1 MFRTGWFRGAPDNTP
16 MREITYSEFEAAAR
30 EAEETFQ
37 MDEERFRVFYERTAR
52 PLWSYLSRVSGNPS
66 LADDLVQ
73 ESYCRFLTGA
83 RQAMS
88 EEHQRNYLFRIAGN
102 LLRDHWRRTA
112 SQPAAT
118 YAPDRLLEIPC
129 DERTA
134 EHVQLRQDV
143 GRALARLK
151 PRERA
156 LLWLA
161 YVLGSSHKEIAEALG
176 LKAPSIRLLLFR
188 ARRKL
193 ADLLRQPVGRAPRTN
208 SGPEDSKVIE
218 L

>member
-1 MFRTGWFRGAPDNTP
+1 
-16 MREITYSEFEAAAR
+16 MREITYSEFEAAVR
-30 EAEETFQ
+30 EAEEQ
-37 MDEERFRVFYERTAR
+37 MDEERFRIFYQCTAR
-52 PLWSYLSRVSGNPS
+52 PLWCYLSRVSGNPS

-73 ESYCRFLTGA
+73 EAYCRFLTGA
-83 RQAMS
+83 RKTMS

-102 LLRDHWRRTA
+102 LLHDHWRRSA
-112 SQPAAT
+112 KQPSPAHES
-118 YAPDRLLEIPC
+118 DRLLEVPSH
-129 DERTA
+129 ERMA
-134 EHVQLRQDV
+134 EQVELRQDV

-161 YVLGSSHKEIAEALG
+161 YVLGSSHKEIAKVMG

-193 ADLLRQPVGRAPRTN
+193 ADLLRNPIGRVSATNPAPRN
-208 SGPEDSKVIE
+208 SNLVE

>member
-1 MFRTGWFRGAPDNTP
+1 VGLGNNF

-30 EAEETFQ
+30 EAEENLH
-37 MDEERFRVFYERTAR
+37 MDEERFRIFYERTAR
-52 PLWSYLSRVSGNPS
+52 PLWCYLSRVSGNPS

-73 ESYCRFLTGA
+73 ETYCRFLTGA

-112 SQPAAT
+112 SQPPAT

-134 EHVQLRQDV
+134 EQVQIRQDV

-193 ADLLRQPVGRAPRTN
+193 ADLLRHPVGRAPRTN
-208 SGPEDSKVIE
+208 PGPEDSKVIE

>member
-1 MFRTGWFRGAPDNTP
+1 

-30 EAEETFQ
+30 EGEETLQ
-37 MDEERFRVFYERTAR
+37 MDEERFRIFYERTAR
-52 PLWSYLSRVSGNPS
+52 PLWSYLSRVSGNPA

-73 ESYCRFLTGA
+73 EAYCRFLTCA
-83 RQAMS
+83 RKAMS
-88 EEHQRNYLFRIAGN
+88 EDHQRNYLFRIATN
-102 LLRDHWRRTA
+102 LLRDHWRRIH
-112 SQPAAT
+112 SQPSPA
-118 YAPDRLLEIPC
+118 YEPGRLLEIPSG
-129 DERTA
+129 ERTA
-134 EHVQLRQDV
+134 EQVQLRQDV

-161 YVLGSSHKEIAEALG
+161 YVLGSSHKEIAEVLG

-193 ADLLRQPVGRAPRTN
+193 ANLLRSAESEPPGAKPAP
-208 SGPEDSKVIE
+208 GASKAVE